1 MKIKYYEYIAIYLSV
16 FLACIFIGYAA
27 REYFIRNGA
36 DEFTINLFFWVGIGL
51 GVLIFVFVILFLDP
65 IVTWTV
71 KQFSKNAKSKLEEQ
85 QEAEPNKIQIVN
97 ASKNLEVP
105 VENNA
110 DANVIRQAQQEKKIQ
125 QDQEKLQI
133 ALNYTRNKFALY
145 ISNQDLDFLCKA
157 IVLYSKKEEMTNRIS
172 IETKNLS
179 TLDIYHFG
187 WNIWNHFGGR
197 SHLFQDEISKLL
209 ECNFEILN
217 GYTIN
222 SIKRHLTDPD
232 TKETIIKL
240 QEDLAEYK

>member
-1 MKIKYYEYIAIYLSV
+1 MKIKYFEYIAIYLSV

-71 KQFSKNAKSKLEEQ
+71 KQFSKNAKSKLVEKQETDSKNTQILNSVKKIEIPFENIADINSVRKTQ
-85 QEAEPNKIQIVN
+85 QEI
-97 ASKNLEVP
+97 
-105 VENNA
+105 
-110 DANVIRQAQQEKKIQ
+110 KIQ
-125 QDQEKLQI
+125 QDKEKLQI
-133 ALNYTRNKFALY
+133 GLNYTRNKFALY